1 MESQPTQTVEGGALA
16 LAERVRGEAAR
27 VLVGMQ
33 TELEHCLVALLAGG
47 HVLLEGPP
55 GVAKTLLVRTLAR
68 ALGGE
73 FSRVQFTP
81 DLMPADVT
89 GTSVWRPSE
98 NAFRFQPGPIFAH
111 FLLCDEINRAPAKTQ
126 SALLEAMQEGS
137 VTADGTRHALPAPFC
152 VFATQNPVEHE
163 GTYPLPEA
171 QLDRFL
177 FKVVVDY
184 PAPEVEARLVD
195 AGHRRAPNA
204 TPEELGVVAVSSP
217 AEILALRA
225 AVLNVA
231 VREDLPAYVV
241 RLLRATRSDASFVLG
256 GSPRAG
262 VMLVAAAKA
271 RAALDGREFVTPD
284 DLKAVFVPAL
294 RHRVVL
300 DPAEELEGGTSDDAL
315 KRILD
320 AVEVP
325 R

>member
-1 MESQPTQTVEGGALA
+1 MESPATATISMRTRE
-16 LAERVRGEAAR
+16 LAERVRKEAGR
-27 VLVGMQ
+27 VLVGME
-33 TELEHCLVALLAGG
+33 TEIEHCMVALLAGG

-73 FSRVQFTP
+73 YSRVQFTP
-81 DLMPADVT
+81 DLMPADIT
-89 GTSVWRPSE
+89 GTSIWRPSE
-98 NAFRFQPGPIFAH
+98 SAFRFQAGPIFAN

-137 VTADGTRHALPAPFC
+137 VTADGARHALPSPFC
-152 VFATQNPVEHE
+152 VFATQNPIEHE

-184 PAPEVEARLVD
+184 PTPELEAKLLE

-204 TPEELGVVAVSSP
+204 TPEELGVEAVSSP

-225 AVLNVA
+225 GVLGVG

-241 RLLRATRSDASFVLG
+241 RLLRATRSDASFLLG

-262 VMLVAAAKA
+262 VMLIAAAKA
-271 RAALDGREFVTPD
+271 RAALDGREFITPD
-284 DLKAVFVPAL
+284 DLKAVFIPAL